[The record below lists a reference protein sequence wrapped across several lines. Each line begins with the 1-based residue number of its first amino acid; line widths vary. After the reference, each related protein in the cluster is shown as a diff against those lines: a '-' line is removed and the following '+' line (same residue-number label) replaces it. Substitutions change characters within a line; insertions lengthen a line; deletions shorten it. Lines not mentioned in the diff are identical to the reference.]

1 MDEII
6 KIQEEFEILIE
17 QLEKLKSINE
27 ITTSNTE
34 SAKLVIIEIND
45 FIKSINEFK
54 NKVNLDFENKSFSIN
69 NLVSCLDLSV
79 VAFETQT
86 NNFINSITVCVYD
99 LMENSKNGILDIK
112 NSNDVNI
119 TEIQKLGT
127 DIYDKINDQIN
138 GLKSEINSLIEIT
151 KNEFS
156 DSLSNLSTNN
166 EKNQATIQTAQETN
180 HKETKKEI
188 DSVRSNLT
196 NEINNISTK
205 IDKNHTEFKDL
216 ISKQNNEIDTIKTI
230 SYLAIAIVVLILIVV
245 IVKK

>member
-45 FIKSINEFK
+45 FIKSLNEFK

-86 NNFINSITVCVYD
+86 NKFINSITVCIDD
-99 LMENSKNGILDIK
+99 LKENSKNGILDIK

-119 TEIQKLGT
+119 TEIRKLSA
-127 DIYDKINDQIN
+127 DIYDKINHEIN
-138 GLKSEINSLIEIT
+138 ALKLEINSSIEKM

-156 DSLSNLSTNN
+156 DSLSNLSLKIDNN
-166 EKNQATIQTAQETN
+166 QSTIQAAQETN

-188 DSVRSNLT
+188 ETIRTSISKEIANL
-196 NEINNISTK
+196 SLK
-205 IDKNHTEFKDL
+205 IDKNHTETKDL
-216 ISKQNNEIDTIKTI
+216 ISNQYNEINTIKTI